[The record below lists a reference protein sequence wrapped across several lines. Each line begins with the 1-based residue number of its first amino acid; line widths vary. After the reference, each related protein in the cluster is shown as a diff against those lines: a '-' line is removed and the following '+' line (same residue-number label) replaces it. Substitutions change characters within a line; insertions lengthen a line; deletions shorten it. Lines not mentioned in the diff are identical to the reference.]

1 MSRGWSIKN
10 LYFYLVCLVT
20 LFLIVGGAIS
30 GMNSAIQLTLPDQ
43 PNIPIYNLYYPEYRA
58 DSSQQAF
65 EPPPLE
71 ELERRR
77 AEQEQMDQY
86 HRGFTKRSL
95 LNSIAL
101 IIIATPFYIYHWKR
115 VKPSGTER
123 GEPDED

>member
-1 MSRGWSIKN
+1 MAKEWSIKN

-20 LFLIVGGAIS
+20 LFLIVGGAIA
-30 GMNSAIQLTLPDQ
+30 GINSATQLALPDK
-43 PNIPIYNLYYPEYRA
+43 PNVPIYNLYYPEPRA

-101 IIIATPFYIYHWKR
+101 ILIATPFYIYHWKQ
-115 VKPSGTER
+115 VKPSVKKR
-123 GEPDED
+123 GERDEG